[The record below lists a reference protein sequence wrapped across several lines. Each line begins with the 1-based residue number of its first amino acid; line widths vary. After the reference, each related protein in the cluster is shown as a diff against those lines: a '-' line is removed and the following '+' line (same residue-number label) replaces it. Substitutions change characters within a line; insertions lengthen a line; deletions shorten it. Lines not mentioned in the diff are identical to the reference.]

1 MNWMQCRIPEG
12 LTMTIDEVMAELKS
26 LGKQQTLATYRR
38 HGADGDLFG
47 VQIGDLKK
55 VLKKIKGDQELALA
69 LWDTGNGDAMY
80 LAGLAADGS
89 LMTRKQLDGWARTAW
104 WYMLSGYS
112 VPGVAAENEA
122 ACSLAMK
129 WLKMRDPKRA
139 CAGWGTYA
147 AVLAIRPDDELDF
160 AEIKS
165 LLKTLE
171 AEIDSAPNRVK
182 YCMNSFVISVGSYV
196 KPLLKAAKATA
207 RKIGAV
213 EVDMGDTAC
222 QTPLATD
229 MIAKIE
235 SMGRVGK
242 KRKTAKC

>member
-1 MNWMQCRIPEG
+1 
-12 LTMTIDEVMAELKS
+12 MTIDEVMAELRS
-26 LGKQQTLATYRR
+26 LGKPTTLATYRR
-38 HGADGDLFG
+38 HGADGDIFG
-47 VQIGDLKK
+47 VPIGELKK
-55 VLKKIKGDQELALA
+55 VLKKIKGDQDLALA

-80 LAGLAADGS
+80 LAGLAADGR
-89 LMTRKQLDGWARTAW
+89 LMTRQQLDGWAKTAW
-104 WYMLSGYS
+104 WDMLSGYS

-129 WLKMRDPKRA
+129 WLGMKEPKRA
-139 CAGWGTYA
+139 CTGWSTYS
-147 AVLAIRPDDELDF
+147 AVLSIRSDDELDLD
-160 AEIKS
+160 EIKS
-165 LLKTLE
+165 LLKKVE
-171 AEIDSAPNRVK
+171 AEIDTAPNRVK
-182 YCMNSFVISVGSYV
+182 YCMNGFVISVGSYV

-207 RKIGAV
+207 RKIGVV

-229 MIAKIE
+229 MITKIE

>member
-1 MNWMQCRIPEG
+1 
-12 LTMTIDEVMAELKS
+12 MTVKEVMAELKS
-26 LGKQQTLATYRR
+26 LGKPGTLATYRR
-38 HGADGDLFG
+38 HGADGDMFG

-55 VLKKIKGDQELALA
+55 VLKKIKGDQDLALA

-80 LAGLAADGS
+80 LAGLAADGR
-89 LMTRKQLDGWARTAW
+89 LMTRKQLDGWAKTAW
-104 WYMLSGYS
+104 WEMLSGYS

-129 WLKMRDPKRA
+129 WLKMKDSKRA
-139 CAGWGTYA
+139 VAGWSTYS
-147 AVLAIRPDDELDF
+147 AVLSIRSDDELDLD
-160 AEIKS
+160 EIKS
-165 LLKTLE
+165 LLEKVE
-171 AEIDSAPNRVK
+171 AEIDTAPNKVK
-182 YCMNSFVISVGSYV
+182 YCMNGIVISVGSYV

-207 RKIGAV
+207 KKIGVV

-242 KRKTAKC
+242 KRKTANC